1 MVGRTGRF
9 NDEGGE
15 EREGRLLFKQLW
27 IPILIY
33 IVSVALF
40 ISGVVTELISFE
52 NSDIGSEG
60 VCVRSFNLATLGNAL
75 VSPSSLTDNSATG
88 QTWILYLIYVILV
101 LAFPVLTHSLQ
112 AIFLLGWSR
121 SMKLNRMIK
130 WTSAI
135 WYFAC
140 VDVLLIGVF
149 AVEFKFPQL
158 IMKLA
163 GENNK
168 GFLDIES
175 GLGRGF
181 FLLIVYSISAGFLQ
195 FCLIVRDDDEG
206 TSEEKTSMQV
216 SSMAVEE
223 DTV

>member
-1 MVGRTGRF
+1 
-9 NDEGGE
+9 
-15 EREGRLLFKQLW
+15 
-27 IPILIY
+27 
-33 IVSVALF
+33 VALF

-223 DTV
+223 DTA